1 LNSTTLNNPILLT
14 FSLIDQLAALGDSA
28 KQLKTVVEKPNPQ
41 KKELLSNILRIEE
54 RAK

>member
-1 LNSTTLNNPILLT
+1 LLV
-14 FSLIDQLAALGDSA
+14 FSLIDQLAALGETA
-28 KQLKTVVEKPNPQ
+28 KQLRTVLGNPNPR